1 MASEQGKRFLD
12 NDGVKQAL
20 VGLLTMGVTGG
31 KGYPGLVRMQD
42 KMKAAFEKLQEK
54 MERRMEKL
62 QTVLM
67 QRSAAMAK
75 VPTYTSE
82 MAMLSS
88 RLGNTEGGDVIMVAL
103 YKDPSQ
109 SANIL
114 KYISDVEGSTGYRL
128 SGRGIVDAVTVL
140 ESGDAKLKEGF
151 RTSADIL
158 ESVKGDLI
166 LDNETYYQALA
177 DAMVTQPQT
186 GYAIFDYDPVPKD
199 RTAMINAQTKHK
211 EERFGAY
218 ILDSATNQD
227 QERQWWNPQTSQ
239 MEVNPYF
246 DMWGS
251 WKQDFDTLGAY
262 GQEAERY
269 YARKFVNET
278 LTSGSSQFDHAFR
291 MNPNYQRML
300 KLAYPKLNRQTLSE
314 LHSNPDKTSDFD
326 AYMGPGA
333 ANIFM
338 NIDPNRLYN

>member
-1 MASEQGKRFLD
+1 MATEQGKRWFD
-12 NDGVKQAL
+12 NEGAKLAA
-20 VGLLTMGVTGG
+20 VGAITMAITGG
-31 KGYPGLVRMQD
+31 KGYPGLVKMVD
-42 KMKAAFEKLQEK
+42 KMKAAQEKLQEK

-67 QRSAAMAK
+67 QRSTAMAK

-82 MAMLSS
+82 MAMLSA
-88 RLGNTEGGDVIMVAL
+88 RLGNTEGGDVIMEAL

-114 KYISDVEGSTGYRL
+114 KYISDVEGSTGYKL
-128 SGRGIVDAVTVL
+128 SGRGVVDAVTVL

-151 RTSADIL
+151 RTSGDIL

-218 ILDSATNQD
+218 ILDSTTNQ
-227 QERQWWNPQTSQ
+227 EAQWWNPQTSQ
-239 MEVNPYF
+239 MEDNPYLNK
-246 DMWGS
+246 WGN
-251 WKQDFDTLGAY
+251 WKVDFDTLGAY

-300 KLAYPKLNRQTLSE
+300 KLAYPKLNSQTLSE
-314 LHSNPDKTSDFD
+314 LHNNPDKASDFD

-338 NIDPNRLYN
+338 NIDPSRLYN